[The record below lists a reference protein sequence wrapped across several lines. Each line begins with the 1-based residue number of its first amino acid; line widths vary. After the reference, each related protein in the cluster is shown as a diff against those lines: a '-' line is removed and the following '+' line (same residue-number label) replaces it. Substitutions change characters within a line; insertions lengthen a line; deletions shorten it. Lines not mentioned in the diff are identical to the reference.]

1 MKPETRFTAVV
12 KQRLNIIPNSWW
24 VKIQLVALRGI
35 PDFLG
40 CMRGKFVALELKVG
54 NNKPTMLQAFVIKK
68 IQEAGGYAKVVTPE
82 NLEEVLKELECL

>member
-12 KQRLNIIPNSWW
+12 KQRLNTIPNSWW